1 MAPVPVR
8 RGRGGGRSHIGG
20 YPSHRSSESIC
31 PQRRIREQG
40 GRNGRMGRILL
51 QALLRQR
58 DGHSRRDR
66 HRRDGGVHVLARP
79 DERSRRASRCRVQP
93 RNIHAGRGR
102 FRRSLL
108 RLFRIDVSGRVRRDR
123 RRVAKDHGAAVRY
136 DIFSAAG
143 LRLRISRR
151 HIDGSGGGVRR
162 SSEFDKYGRRR
173 VSYGSTRIS
182 RSDAESHRY
191 SHVATH
197 GNAHRYSHRDADHV
211 ATHGNPHGD
220 SHRCADHV
228 TTHGNAHR
236 YSHRDADHALADRNA
251 RCLDRPADKGARDV
265 GAHGVARRSGRR
277 DRAPHAD
284 ALRRAHGF
292 AHPRTL
298 RRAHGFSHRRTRT
311 GRLLVDKLSSFVQYP
326 VRRSRFAR
334 SELLHVQSA
343 HHR

>member
-211 ATHGNPHGD
+211 E
-220 SHRCADHV
+220 S
-228 TTHGNAHR
+228 HGNAHR